1 MKQIL
6 TLLLFSILTSTAFS
20 QDYFTSTE
28 SADELL
34 LRRGEVFFRFSAS
47 ALQDHPDLFKM
58 VSLDKVSKDQ
68 VFAYANTKEFK
79 SFLELNIEYTI
90 LVPPS
95 EMIQIEMADNP
106 KQVLDWNYYPTYSQY
121 ETLMTDFAANHPDI
135 TQLIEIGTLASGRKI
150 LALRITDHPEIQE
163 NEPEF
168 FYTSSMHGDELTGY
182 PMMLHLIDLLL
193 SSYGNDTRLTNIVN
207 TTDIYINPLANPD
220 GTYHGGNN
228 SVYGA
233 TRGNANGIDFNRNFP
248 DPEPHDPSDPDYDP
262 MHPDYN
268 AWQPETIAFMNF
280 AASHNLTLSANFHG
294 GAEVLNYPWDT
305 WSRLTPDD
313 DWWYYVCRQYADT
326 LHVYSPASYFSDFDN
341 GVTNGYAW
349 YRITGGRQDYH
360 NYFVKER
367 EVTIE
372 LSNTKLIP
380 TSQIIPHWNY
390 NYRSLINFLDQ
401 SHFGIGGIVT
411 DSMSGEPLDAK
422 IFINSHDADSS
433 FIYTDPSIGDY
444 HRLIKA
450 GTYSVTYSAPGY
462 QSKTYDLTIS
472 DNSLKIQNV
481 QLYDGSITSNF
492 TANKTNVPVA
502 ATVQFQDQSA
512 GNPVSWQ
519 WTFEGGI
526 PETSSDE
533 NPVVVYNAP
542 GQYDVSLK
550 VTRSDGSDSLTK
562 EDYINVQPWY
572 MLANKTYEVCQGTFL
587 DEGGTMG
594 TYANSSDYWITLKP
608 DAPYNRLKIHFNTL
622 NIEQSNN
629 CSADRLIVFNGAD
642 LTDPVIGTF
651 CGTDEPADIISLNA
665 DNAISFRFI
674 SNNNTTASGWDA
686 TISCISTVGID
697 APAENTLIISP
708 NPCTDGYFRLSTT
721 EEIELVTLT
730 NTTGQILLT
739 DKPNNKVYTLD
750 LSNKTSGIYSVI
762 IKTRSGTIS
771 RKLVKL

>member
-1 MKQIL
+1 MKHL
-6 TLLLFSILTSTAFS
+6 LSLLFLSLFYFTAFAQEYLPS
-20 QDYFTSTE
+20 QE
-28 SADELL
+28 SSDELL
-34 LRRGEVFFRFSAS
+34 NRRGEVFFRFAS
-47 ALQDHPDLFKM
+47 ADLQGHPELFSM
-58 VSLDKVSKDQ
+58 ISLDKVSKDE
-68 VFAYANTKEFK
+68 VFAYANKKEFTAFRDLGI
-79 SFLELNIEYTI
+79 SYTVLI
-90 LVPPS
+90 PPS
-95 EMIQIEMADNP
+95 EMIDIEMADSP
-106 KQVLDWNYYPTYSQY
+106 QQVLEWNYYPTYSQY
-121 ETLMTDFAANHPDI
+121 ESIMADFAANYPDI

-150 LALRITDHPEIQE
+150 LALRITDHPDIQE

-193 SSYGNDTRLTNIVN
+193 TSYGTDTRLTNIVN
-207 TTDIYINPLANPD
+207 NTDIYINPLANPD

-228 SVYGA
+228 TVYGA

-248 DPEPHDPSDPDYDP
+248 DPEPLDPGNPGYDH
-262 MHPDYN
+262 MHPDGN
-268 AWQPETIAFMNF
+268 AWQPETILFMNF
-280 AASHNLTLSANFHG
+280 AASRNLTLSANFHG

-305 WSRLTPDD
+305 WARLTPDNS
-313 DWWYYVCRQYADT
+313 WWVHVCRQYADT
-326 LHVYSPASYFSDFDN
+326 VHKYCPAGYLDDLDN
-341 GVTNGYAW
+341 GITDGYAW

-390 NYRSLINFLDQ
+390 NFRSLINFLDQ
-401 SHFGIGGIVT
+401 SHYGIGGIVT
-411 DSMSGEPLDAK
+411 DSMSGEPLYAK

-433 FIYTDPSIGDY
+433 FIYTDPSVGDY

-462 QSKTYDLTIS
+462 QSKTYDLTIT
-472 DNSLKIQNV
+472 DNNLKIQNV

-519 WTFEGGI
+519 WYFDGGI
-526 PETSSDE
+526 PETSTDK
-533 NPVVVYNAP
+533 NPVIVYNTP

-562 EDYINVQPWY
+562 EGYITVQPWY
-572 MLANKTYEVCQGTFL
+572 MIANKTYEVCQGIFL
-587 DEGGTMG
+587 DEGGMMG
-594 TYANSSDYWITLKP
+594 SYANSSDYWITLKP

-622 NIEQSNN
+622 NIEQSSN
-629 CSADRLIVFNGAD
+629 CTADRLIVFNGAD
-642 LTDPVIGTF
+642 LTDPVIGTY

-665 DNAISFRFI
+665 DNALSFRFI
-674 SNNNTTASGWDA
+674 SNNNNTASGWDA
-686 TISCISTVGID
+686 SISCISTVGID
-697 APAENTLIISP
+697 LPQENSLIISP
-708 NPCTDGYFRLSTT
+708 NPSIDGNFRLSAA

-730 NTTGQILLT
+730 NTTGQVLIT
-739 DKPNNKVYTLD
+739 DKPYNQFYTID
-750 LSNKTSGIYSVI
+750 LSNKTSGIYIVT
-762 IKTRSGTIS
+762 IKTRSGTLS
-771 RKLVKL
+771 GKLVRL